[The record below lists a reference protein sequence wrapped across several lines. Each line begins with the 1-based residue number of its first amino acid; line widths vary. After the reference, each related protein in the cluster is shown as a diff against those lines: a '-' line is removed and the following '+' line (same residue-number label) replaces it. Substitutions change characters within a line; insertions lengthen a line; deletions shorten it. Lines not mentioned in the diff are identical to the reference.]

1 MTRPRLAPEVL
12 ADLVRAVPARVA
24 KRLDASPLAAEAW
37 VWTAAETVTIAAGD
51 ETVSLTGDVIR
62 TLADASCTCLL
73 QPRCFHLLAVLS
85 VLPVEAPSAGGEARG
100 EAPPAAVDEGAPT
113 PLSREARASAAL
125 AFDVGARLLSAGLSR
140 ASTLRMGELLRV
152 VHACRRDALPRL
164 ESAALA
170 VYESARDLRERDPDF
185 RLEEAA
191 ARLAELLLVSSRL
204 VEGDASREWRGIG
217 RRTYAERRALR
228 LAGLGSEPVLSKG
241 YAGVVTYFTDGES
254 VFSAQELMPGDDD
267 RAVHAYDAQLR
278 FGETSLSHR
287 EAARGGLLFASAQ
300 VSADGRLGAGKSVV
314 CVATTHD
321 ARLVARLFDAP
332 LASQLARA
340 GRGEAHGLVFLRG
353 TFSGGAGPDAPSLV
367 VDRGAPDADPDASAA
382 TLPLALPIDDLRFAF
397 RENLARLAQA
407 AAHVRLV
414 ARVTPNEAPLAP
426 VAIGLDDGRWF
437 SLGYDRLAARDLPPR
452 GAETTRPAT
461 ARAPKAPALDAVR
474 RRVLRFALAGTESLP
489 SAALPEVAREAARL
503 RAALMGVGAD
513 TLTALALAPREAPAE
528 VARAWLALQVY
539 ARVAET
545 TLARARWGL
554 DE

>member
-62 TLADASCTCLL
+62 TLADVSCTCLL

-85 VLPVEAPSAGGEARG
+85 VLPVEAPSASGEARG
-100 EAPPAAVDEGAPT
+100 EAPPAAVDEGAPAA
-113 PLSREARASAAL
+113 LSREARASAAL

-204 VEGDASREWRGIG
+204 VEGDVSREWRGIG
-217 RRTYAERRALR
+217 RRTYAERRSLR

-300 VSADGRLGAGKSVV
+300 VSAEGRLGAGKSVV

-340 GRGEAHGLVFLRG
+340 DRGELRRAQRQAQLPGL
-353 TFSGGAGPDAPSLV
+353 
-367 VDRGAPDADPDASAA
+367 
-382 TLPLALPIDDLRFAF
+382 
-397 RENLARLAQA
+397 
-407 AAHVRLV
+407 
-414 ARVTPNEAPLAP
+414 
-426 VAIGLDDGRWF
+426 
-437 SLGYDRLAARDLPPR
+437 
-452 GAETTRPAT
+452 
-461 ARAPKAPALDAVR
+461 
-474 RRVLRFALAGTESLP
+474 
-489 SAALPEVAREAARL
+489 
-503 RAALMGVGAD
+503 
-513 TLTALALAPREAPAE
+513 
-528 VARAWLALQVY
+528 
-539 ARVAET
+539 
-545 TLARARWGL
+545 
-554 DE
+554 